1 MSRCES
7 AKGKNNC
14 EVISPGVVAE
24 KCDKGYRRASNTH
37 CVIRCPSGYIDGTYH
52 CIKPRVRIQRRFK
65 TYRDCKK
72 GTRRECERHGGSG
85 YFRMCK
91 QGYVRT
97 GKRLCIPMCPSGW
110 FDEGVRCRKP
120 YSHRQA
126 TPFLWT
132 NGDQ

>member
-1 MSRCES
+1 MKRCEI

-14 EVISPGVVAE
+14 EVISPGVVAQ

-37 CVIRCPSGYIDGTYH
+37 CVIGCPSGYIDGIYH
-52 CIKPRVRIQRRFK
+52 CIKPRVESQKRFMSYK
-65 TYRDCKK
+65 
-72 GTRRECERHGGSG
+72 RECERHGGAS
-85 YFRMCK
+85 YYRVCRD
-91 QGYVRT
+91 GYVRT
-97 GKRLCIPMCPSGW
+97 GERLCIPMCPSGW

-126 TPFLWT
+126 TPFMWT